1 MRSLLL
7 LSLAA
12 TALLASDAEIR
23 AAEAAFAKA
32 IQAKDIAALD
42 KLFTP
47 KIIYA
52 HATGKIETKK
62 EYLERLSGG
71 KQVYKS
77 YTIERN
83 DVVDY
88 GSSAT
93 SHLTVRVT
101 GTNDAGAFNDHVL
114 MLHHWVKEGGGWRL
128 ASHQTAKIP

>member
-1 MRSLLL
+1 MKILVLTAL
-7 LSLAA
+7 TCA
-12 TALLASDAEIR
+12 ALLASEAEIKT
-23 AAEAAFAKA
+23 AEAAFAKA
-32 IQAKDIAALD
+32 IQAKDVATLD
-42 KLFTP
+42 QLFLP

-62 EYLERLSGG
+62 EYLDRLSGG

-77 YTIERN
+77 YSIERN

-88 GSSAT
+88 GNSAV

-101 GTNDAGAFNDHVL
+101 GANDAGPFNDHVL
-114 MLHHWVKEGGGWRL
+114 MLHHWVKEKGAWRL

>member
-1 MRSLLL
+1 ML
-7 LSLAA
+7 LAA
-12 TALLASDAEIR
+12 LFAALSFASEAEIR
-23 AAEAAFAKA
+23 SAEASFAKA
-32 IQAKDIAALD
+32 IQAKDIATLD
-42 KLFTP
+42 KLFLP

-62 EYLERLSGG
+62 EYLDRLSGG

-83 DVVDY
+83 VIVDY
-88 GSSAT
+88 GASAT

-101 GTNDAGAFNDHVL
+101 GTNDAGPFNDHVL
-114 MLHHWVKEGGGWRL
+114 MLHHWVKENGAWRL

>member
-1 MRSLLL
+1 MRSLLF
-7 LSLAA
+7 LSIAT

-32 IQAKDIAALD
+32 IQAKDIATLD

-62 EYLERLSGG
+62 EYLDRLSGG

-77 YTIERN
+77 YTIER
-83 DVVDY
+83 DDIVEY
-88 GSSAT
+88 GASAV

>member
-1 MRSLLL
+1 MRSML
-7 LSLAA
+7 LAA
-12 TALLASDAEIR
+12 LFAALSFASEAEIR
-23 AAEAAFAKA
+23 SAEAAFAKA
-32 IQAKDIAALD
+32 IQAKDIATLD
-42 KLFTP
+42 KLFLP

-62 EYLERLSGG
+62 EYLDRLSGG

-83 DVVDY
+83 DIVDY
-88 GSSAT
+88 GASAT

-101 GTNDAGAFNDHVL
+101 GTNDAGPFNDHVL
-114 MLHHWVKEGGGWRL
+114 MLHHWVKENGAWRL